1 MNIATNTN
9 ANKRNVLLA
18 HGSFD
23 TLIDKP
29 DQEYKSIT
37 LAEIA
42 KMVSDPQATEK
53 ADAAFIIPSSYRA
66 HDGRKHS
73 AQREHGEF
81 HYLALDIDEGSP
93 SLVELKDAVKRATAD
108 ATALIYSSSGA
119 TDDNRKWRVLIP
131 LLEPISGEDYGD
143 TQLALFSLMGEQGVV
158 ADPALARVGQPIYLP
173 NVPPAKRDAHGQPLF
188 YHQDRHRGGGYL
200 DVKNSSIWGEVQFR
214 RQRAV
219 IAERQAAHERAVK
232 QAARIKRRE
241 ASGDD
246 LDPVAEF
253 NARYTVE
260 DMLLRCGYTRDG
272 NSQSYA
278 SRYQSSGSFAT
289 KNFNNEY
296 WVSLS
301 GSDVGAG
308 IGAVKGDYCWGDAF
322 DLFCHFE
329 HNGDMKSA
337 VREYARELRPA
348 NDYTAQRE
356 EIVREAMAAKATT
369 DWETTSDD
377 LDGFDIIPDT
387 VPQQGGIITPKA
399 PQAPIFWARDAK
411 PVLTASYMVKGWL
424 GRSQMSVVYGPS
436 NVGKSFFV
444 LDMAFCIAAN
454 IEWQGSKVRGG
465 PVLYLAT
472 EGGNAFHN
480 RVVALR
486 DEYSKP
492 DVPLAVRPSP
502 IDLLRPEA
510 DLAKL
515 IELCSSIEAEVG
527 APLSMVVVDTLSR
540 AMAGGDE
547 NGPTDMTSFI
557 ANLDALRDATGAHIM
572 IVHHSG
578 KDTAK
583 GARGHSSLRAA
594 TDTEIELEVDGSI
607 RTATATK
614 QRDLE
619 PQEPIVFQL
628 KVHELGR
635 DEDGDAVTTC
645 TIIEASEDDKADM
658 QQKRPSGSNQKT
670 VASAFKQLRGEGVG
684 LSNPAGAGWPEAGDY
699 WCIPEDRLREF
710 ATGKI
715 SSANPS
721 SAYGNAMK
729 ALLAMG
735 YMSQNEGM
743 VWIAAKEGRVT

>member
-1 MNIATNTN
+1 MNIPTNTN

-18 HGSFD
+18 HGAFD
-23 TLIDKP
+23 TKIGNEDR
-29 DQEYKSIT
+29 QYESIT
-37 LAEIA
+37 LADIA

-53 ADAAFIIPSSYRA
+53 SDAAFIIPSSYRA

-108 ATALIYSSSGA
+108 ASVLIYSSSGA
-119 TDDNRKWRVLIP
+119 SDDNRKWRVLIP
-131 LLEPISGEDYGD
+131 LLEPISGADYSD
-143 TQLALFSLMGEQGVV
+143 TQLALFSLMGEQGITCD
-158 ADPALARVGQPIYLP
+158 AALARVGQPIYLP

-188 YHQDRHRGGGYL
+188 YHQDRHRGDGYL

-214 RQRAV
+214 RQRAA

-232 QAARIKRRE
+232 QAERIARRE

-253 NARYTVE
+253 NARHTVE

-289 KNFNNEY
+289 KNFGEY

-301 GSDVGAG
+301 GSDVGAA
-308 IGAVKGDYCWGDAF
+308 IGAVKNDYCWGDAW
-322 DLFCHFE
+322 DLHVHFNC
-329 HNGDMKSA
+329 NGDMKSA

-348 NDYTAQRE
+348 NDYTAKRE
-356 EIVREAMAAKATT
+356 EIVREAMAAKAAT

-377 LDGFDIIPDT
+377 LDGFDIVPET
-387 VPQQGGIITPKA
+387 VQQQGGIIVPKL

-411 PVLTASYMVKGWL
+411 PVLTASYMIKGWL

-436 NVGKSFFV
+436 NVGKSFFC
-444 LDMAFCIAAN
+444 LDMAFCIASN

-486 DEYSKP
+486 DEYRKP

-502 IDLLRPEA
+502 IDLLRPDA
-510 DLAKL
+510 DLARL
-515 IELCSSIEAEVG
+515 IELCHSIEAEVG
-527 APLSMVVVDTLSR
+527 APLSMIVVDTLSR

-547 NGPTDMTSFI
+547 NGPTDMTAFI
-557 ANLDALRDATGAHIM
+557 ANLDSLRDATGSHIM

-645 TIIEASEDDKADM
+645 TITEASEEDIADAN
-658 QQKRPSGSNQKT
+658 QKRPAGGNQKT
-670 VASAFKQLRGEGVG
+670 VVSAFKQLRGEGVG
-684 LSNPAGAGWPEAGDY
+684 GKNPVGAGWPESGSY
-699 WCIPEDRLREF
+699 WCIDEERLKEF
-710 ATGKI
+710 AQGKMTA
-715 SSANPS
+715 ANPR
-721 SAYGNAMK
+721 SAYIAATK
-729 ALLAMG
+729 ALIASG
-735 YMSQNEGM
+735 YMCQNEGQI
-743 VWIAAKEGRVT
+743 WITAKEGRIV

>member
-1 MNIATNTN
+1 MSKPEI
-9 ANKRNVLLA
+9 LLA

-29 DQEYKSIT
+29 HQEYQGIS
-37 LAEIA
+37 LADIA

-66 HDGRKHS
+66 FDGRKHS
-73 AQREHGEF
+73 AQREHGLF

-93 SLVELKDAVKRATAD
+93 SLVDLKDAVRRVTGNAVAM
-108 ATALIYSSSGA
+108 IYSSSGA
-119 TDDNRKWRVLIP
+119 SEDNRKWRTLIP
-131 LLEPISGEDYGD
+131 LLEPISGADYGD
-143 TQLALFSLMGEQGVV
+143 TQLAFFHLMSEQGITCD
-158 ADPALARVGQPIYLP
+158 AALARVGQPIYLP
-173 NVPPAKRDAHGQPLF
+173 NVPPAKRDEFGQPLF
-188 YHQDRHRGGGYL
+188 YHQDLWRGDGYL
-200 DVKNSSIWGEVQFR
+200 DVKKSSIWGEVQLR

-219 IAERQAAHERAVK
+219 IAERQAEKDRA
-232 QAARIKRRE
+232 ARLAERIKRRE

-253 NARYTVE
+253 NARHTVE

-289 KNFNNEY
+289 KNFKNEY

-301 GSDVGAG
+301 GSDVGAA

-329 HNGDMKSA
+329 HNGDMKAA
-337 VREYARELRPA
+337 VREYARELRPT
-348 NDYTAQRE
+348 NDYAAQRDQ
-356 EIVREAMAAKATT
+356 IVRDAMAAKTAS
-369 DWETTSDD
+369 DWETSSDD
-377 LDGFDIIPDT
+377 LDGFDIVPEA
-387 VPQQGGIITPKA
+387 VPQQGGIITPNA

-436 NVGKSFFV
+436 NVGKSFFC

-454 IEWQGSKVRGG
+454 IEWQGAKVRGG

-515 IELCSSIEAEVG
+515 IELCGNIEVEVG
-527 APLSMVVVDTLSR
+527 APLSMIVVDTLSR

-619 PQEPIVFQL
+619 PQQPIIFQL

-645 TIIEASEDDKADM
+645 TITEASEEDIADAN
-658 QQKRPSGSNQKT
+658 QKRPAGSNQKT
-670 VASAFKQLRGEGVG
+670 VVAAFKQLRGEGIG
-684 LSNPAGAGWPEAGDY
+684 GENPSGAGWPESGSY
-699 WCIPEDRLREF
+699 WCIEEERLKEF
-710 ATGKI
+710 ARGKMT
-715 SSANPS
+715 SANPS
-721 SAYGNAMK
+721 GAYISAMK
-729 ALLAMG
+729 ALIASG
-735 YMSQNEGM
+735 YMVQNEGKI
-743 VWIAAKEGRVT
+743 WIAAKEGRIT

>member
-1 MNIATNTN
+1 MLDKKGTTRIAMPV
-9 ANKRNVLLA
+9 VLLA

-23 TLIDKP
+23 TKIGSEDR
-29 DQEYKSIT
+29 QYEGIT
-37 LAEIA
+37 LKEIA
-42 KMVSDPQATEK
+42 DMVADPHATEK
-53 ADAAFIIPSSYRA
+53 AKAAFIIPSSYRA

-93 SLVELKDAVKRATAD
+93 SLVELKDAVKRATGD

-119 TDDNRKWRVLIP
+119 SDDNRKWRVLIP
-131 LLEPISGEDYGD
+131 LLEPISGADYGD
-143 TQLALFSLMGEQGVV
+143 TQLALFSLMGEQGVTC
-158 ADPALARVGQPIYLP
+158 DNALARVGQPIFLP
-173 NVPPAKRDAHGQPLF
+173 NVPPAKRDEFGQPLF
-188 YHQDRHRGGGYL
+188 YHHDLSLGDSYL
-200 DVKNSSIWGEVQFR
+200 DVKNSRVWANMQFR
-214 RQRAV
+214 RQQAE
-219 IAERQAAHERAVK
+219 IAERQAAQDRAAR
-232 QAARIKRRE
+232 QAERIKRRE

-246 LDPVAEF
+246 LDPLAEF
-253 NARYTVE
+253 NARHTVE

-289 KNFNNEY
+289 KNFGEY
-296 WVSLS
+296 FVSLS

-308 IGAVKGDYCWGDAF
+308 IGAVSGEAGGYAWGDAF
-322 DLFCHFE
+322 DLFCHYE
-329 HNGDMKSA
+329 HNGDMKAA
-337 VREYARELRPA
+337 VREYARELRLA
-348 NDYTAQRE
+348 NNYTAKRE
-356 EIVREAMAAKATT
+356 EIVREAMAAK
-369 DWETTSDD
+369 SDP
-377 LDGFDIIPDT
+377 LDEFDIIPDT
-387 VPQQGGIITPKA
+387 IPQQGGIIVPKA
-399 PQAPIFWARDAK
+399 PQAPIFWERDAK
-411 PVLTASYMVKGWL
+411 PVLSASYMVKGWL

-436 NVGKSFFV
+436 NVGKSFFC
-444 LDMAFCIAAN
+444 LDVAFCIAAD
-454 IEWQGSKVRGG
+454 IEWQGAKVRGG

-486 DEYSKP
+486 DEYKKTG
-492 DVPLAVRPSP
+492 VRLAVRPSP

-510 DLAKL
+510 DLARL
-515 IELCSSIEAEVG
+515 IELCQSIEAEVG
-527 APLSMVVVDTLSR
+527 APLSMIVVDTLSR

-547 NGPTDMTSFI
+547 NGPTDMTAFI
-557 ANLDALRDATGAHIM
+557 ANLDALRNATGAHIM

-594 TDTEIELEVDGSI
+594 TDTQVELEVDGKI

-645 TIIEASEDDKADM
+645 TITEANEDDIADAN
-658 QQKRPSGSNQKT
+658 QKRPKGANQH
-670 VASAFKQLRGEGVG
+670 VIANAFKQLRGEGAG
-684 LSNPAGAGWPEAGDY
+684 ASNPAGAGWPEAGKF
-699 WCIPEDRLREF
+699 WCIAEDHLRSF

-715 SSANPS
+715 SSVNPS
-721 SAYGNAMK
+721 SSYGNAMK

-735 YMSQNEGM
+735 YMAKNEGM
-743 VWIAAKEGRVT
+743 VWITAKEGLAT

>member
-1 MNIATNTN
+1 MLDIKSSTPMAE
-9 ANKRNVLLA
+9 AEVLLA

-23 TLIDKP
+23 TKIGSEDR
-29 DQEYKSIT
+29 QYEGIT
-37 LAEIA
+37 LKEIA
-42 KMVSDPQATEK
+42 DMVADPQATEK
-53 ADAAFIIPSSYRA
+53 AKAAFIIPSSYRA

-93 SLVELKDAVKRATAD
+93 SLVELKDAVKRATGD

-119 TDDNRKWRVLIP
+119 SDDNRKWRVLIQ
-131 LLEPISGEDYGD
+131 LLEPISGADYGD
-143 TQLALFSLMGEQGVV
+143 TQLALFSLMGEQGVTC
-158 ADPALARVGQPIYLP
+158 DNALARVGQPIFLP
-173 NVPPAKRDAHGQPLF
+173 NVPPAKRDEFGQPLF
-188 YHQDRHRGGGYL
+188 YHHDLSLGDSYL
-200 DVKNSSIWGEVQFR
+200 DVKNSRVWANMQFR
-214 RQRAV
+214 RQQAE
-219 IAERQAAHERAVK
+219 IAERQAAQDRAAR
-232 QAARIKRRE
+232 QAERIKRRE

-246 LDPVAEF
+246 LDPIAEF
-253 NARYTVE
+253 NARHSVE

-289 KNFNNEY
+289 KNFGEH

-301 GSDVGAG
+301 GSDVGAA
-308 IGAVKGDYCWGDAF
+308 IGAVKNDYCWGDAF
-322 DLFCHFE
+322 DLFCHYE
-329 HNGDMKSA
+329 HNGDMKAA
-337 VREYARELRPA
+337 VREYARELRLA
-348 NDYTAQRE
+348 NNYTAKRE
-356 EIVREAMAAKATT
+356 EIVREAMAAK
-369 DWETTSDD
+369 SDP
-377 LDGFDIIPDT
+377 LDEFDIIPDT
-387 VPQQGGIITPKA
+387 IPQQGGIIVPKA
-399 PQAPIFWARDAK
+399 PQAPIFWERDAK
-411 PVLTASYMVKGWL
+411 PVLSASYMVKGWL

-436 NVGKSFFV
+436 NVGKSFFC
-444 LDMAFCIAAN
+444 LDVAFCIAAD
-454 IEWQGSKVRGG
+454 IEWQGAKVRGG

-486 DEYSKP
+486 DEYKKTG
-492 DVPLAVRPSP
+492 VALAVRPSP

-515 IELCSSIEAEVG
+515 IELCGSIEAKVG
-527 APLSMVVVDTLSR
+527 ARLSMIVVDTLSR

-557 ANLDALRDATGAHIM
+557 ANLDALRNATGAHIM

-594 TDTEIELEVDGSI
+594 TDTEVELEVDGKI

-645 TIIEASEDDKADM
+645 TITEANEDDIADAN
-658 QQKRPSGSNQKT
+658 QKRPKGANQH
-670 VASAFKQLRGEGVG
+670 VIANAFKQLRGEGAG
-684 LSNPAGAGWPEAGDY
+684 ASNPAGAGWPEAGKF
-699 WCIPEDRLREF
+699 WCIAEDHLRSF

-715 SSANPS
+715 SSVNPS
-721 SAYGNAMK
+721 SSYGNAMK

-735 YMSQNEGM
+735 YMAKNEGM
-743 VWIAAKEGRVT
+743 VWITAKEGRAT

>member
-1 MNIATNTN
+1 MNIATKPT
-9 ANKRNVLLA
+9 ADKRNVLLA
-18 HGSFD
+18 RGAFD
-23 TLIDKP
+23 TLIKQP
-29 DQEYKSIT
+29 DQQYESIT

-42 KMVSDPQATEK
+42 AMVSDPQAKEK
-53 ADAAFIIPSSYRA
+53 SDAAFIIPSAYRA
-66 HDGRKHS
+66 HDGRKHD
-73 AQREHGEF
+73 AQRERGEF
-81 HYLALDIDEGSP
+81 HYLALDIDSGSP
-93 SLVELKDAVKRATAD
+93 SLVDLKDAVKRATGD
-108 ATALIYSSSGA
+108 ATVMIYSSSGA
-119 TDDNRKWRVLIP
+119 SEDNRKWRVLIP
-131 LLEPISGEDYGD
+131 LLEPISGADYSD
-143 TQLALFSLMGEQGVV
+143 TQLALFSLMSEQGITC
-158 ADPALARVGQPIYLP
+158 DTALARVGQPIYLP
-173 NVPPAKRDAHGQPLF
+173 NVPPAKRDQHGQPLF
-188 YHQDRHRGGGYL
+188 YHQDRHRGAGCL
-200 DVKNSSIWGEVQFR
+200 DVKSSSIWGEVQFR
-214 RQRAV
+214 RQRAA
-219 IAERQAAHERAVK
+219 IAERQAAHERAVR
-232 QAARIKRRE
+232 QAERIKRRE

-253 NARYTVE
+253 NARHTVE

-289 KNFNNEY
+289 KNFGEY

-301 GSDVGAG
+301 GSDVGAA

-322 DLFCHFE
+322 DLFCHYE
-329 HNGDMKSA
+329 HNGSMRDA
-337 VREYARELRPA
+337 VREYARELRPS
-348 NDYTAQRE
+348 NDYTAKRE
-356 EIVREAMAAKATT
+356 EIVREAMAAKVDAA
-369 DWETTSDD
+369 DDLDD
-377 LDGFDIIPDT
+377 LDGFDIVPDA
-387 VPQQGGIITPKA
+387 VPQQGGIIVPGTTQM

-411 PVLTASYMVKGWL
+411 PVLTSSYLIKGWL

-436 NVGKSFFV
+436 NVGKSFFC
-444 LDMAFCIAAN
+444 LDMSFCIAAN
-454 IEWQGSKVRGG
+454 VPWQGSKVRGG

-486 DEYSKP
+486 DEYSQP

-515 IELCSSIEAEVG
+515 IELCQSIEAEVG
-527 APLSMVVVDTLSR
+527 APLAMIVVDTLSR

-594 TDTEIELEVDGSI
+594 TDTEIELEVNGKI

-619 PQEPIVFQL
+619 PKEPIVFQL

-645 TIIEASEDDKADM
+645 TIIEANEDDIADAN
-658 QQKRPSGSNQKT
+658 QKRPAGGNQKV

-684 LSNPAGAGWPEAGDY
+684 GENPVGPGWPESGKY
-699 WCIPEDRLREF
+699 WCIDEDQLKKF
-710 ATGKI
+710 AQGKMTA
-715 SSANPS
+715 ANPR
-721 SAYGNAMK
+721 SAYIQATK
-729 ALLAMG
+729 ALIASG
-735 YMSQNEGM
+735 YMCQNEGRI
-743 VWIAAKEGRVT
+743 WISAREGRVV

>member
-1 MNIATNTN
+1 MNIPTNT
-9 ANKRNVLLA
+9 ASDKPRVLLA

-23 TLIDKP
+23 TKIGSEDR
-29 DQEYKSIT
+29 QYESIT
-37 LAEIA
+37 LKEIA
-42 KMVSDPQATEK
+42 DMVRNPQATEK

-66 HDGRKHS
+66 FDGRKHS
-73 AQREHGEF
+73 AQRENGLF

-93 SLVELKDAVKRATAD
+93 SLVDLKDAVKRVTGNSVAM
-108 ATALIYSSSGA
+108 IYSSSGA
-119 TDDNRKWRVLIP
+119 SDDNRKWRVLIP
-131 LLEPISGEDYGD
+131 LLEPISGADYGD
-143 TQLALFSLMGEQGVV
+143 TQLALFSLMGEQGITCD
-158 ADPALARVGQPIYLP
+158 AALARVGQPIYLP
-173 NVPPAKRDAHGQPLF
+173 NVPPAKRDAHGNPLF
-188 YHQDRHRGGGYL
+188 YHQDRHRGEGYL

-214 RQRAV
+214 RQRAA
-219 IAERQAAHERAVK
+219 IAEKQAAHERAVK
-232 QAARIKRRE
+232 QAERIARRE

-253 NARYTVE
+253 NARHTVE
-260 DMLLRCGYTRDG
+260 DMLLRCGYARDG

-301 GSDVGAG
+301 GSDVGAA

-329 HNGDMKSA
+329 HNGDMTAA

-348 NDYTAQRE
+348 NDYTAKRE
-356 EIVREAMAAKATT
+356 EIMREAMAAKVEAA
-369 DWETTSDD
+369 DA
-377 LDGFDIIPDT
+377 LDGFDIVPET
-387 VPQQGGIITPKA
+387 VQQQGGIIVPNT

-411 PVLTASYMVKGWL
+411 PVLTASYMIKGWL

-436 NVGKSFFV
+436 NVGKSFFC
-444 LDMAFCIAAN
+444 LDMAFCIASN

-515 IELCSSIEAEVG
+515 IELCQSIEVEVG

-547 NGPTDMTSFI
+547 NGPTDMTAFI

-619 PQEPIVFQL
+619 PKDPIVFQL

-645 TIIEASEDDKADM
+645 TITAASEEDIADAN
-658 QQKRPSGSNQKT
+658 QKRPAGGNQKT
-670 VASAFKQLRGEGVG
+670 VVSAFKQLRGEGIG
-684 LSNPAGAGWPEAGDY
+684 GENPVGAGWPESGKF
-699 WCIPEDRLREF
+699 WCIDEERLKEF
-710 ATGKI
+710 AQGKMTA
-715 SSANPS
+715 ANPR
-721 SAYGNAMK
+721 SAYIAATK
-729 ALLAMG
+729 ALIASG
-735 YMSQNEGM
+735 YMCQNEGKI
-743 VWIAAKEGRVT
+743 WITAKEGRVV

>member
-1 MNIATNTN
+1 MSVTKISAVG
-9 ANKRNVLLA
+9 KSDVLLA
-18 HGSFD
+18 HGAHD
-23 TLIDKP
+23 TKIGNEDRQY
-29 DQEYKSIT
+29 DSIS
-37 LAEIA
+37 LAAIA
-42 KMVSDPQATEK
+42 AMVADPQAKEK
-53 ADAAFIIPSSYRA
+53 ADASFIIPSTYRE
-66 HDGRKHS
+66 HDGRKHAS
-73 AQREHGEF
+73 QRERGEF
-81 HYLALDIDEGSP
+81 HYLAIDVDEGSP
-93 SLVELKDAVKRATAD
+93 SMVELKDAVKRATGD
-108 ATALIYSSSGA
+108 ASALIYSSSGA
-119 TDDNRKWRVLIP
+119 SDDNRKWRVLIP
-131 LLEPISGEDYGD
+131 LLEPISGADYGD
-143 TQLALFSLMGEQGVV
+143 TQLALFSLMSEQGVV

-214 RQRAV
+214 RQRTA
-219 IAERQAAHERAVK
+219 IAERQAAHERAVR
-232 QAARIKRRE
+232 QAERIKRRE
-241 ASGDD
+241 AAGDD

-253 NARYTVE
+253 NARHTVE

-289 KNFNNEY
+289 KCFGDY

-619 PQEPIVFQL
+619 PKDPIVFQL

-670 VASAFKQLRGEGVG
+670 VASAFKQLRAEGVG

>member
-1 MNIATNTN
+1 MLDIKSSTPMAE
-9 ANKRNVLLA
+9 AEVLLA

-23 TLIDKP
+23 TKIGSEDR
-29 DQEYKSIT
+29 QYEGIT
-37 LAEIA
+37 LKEIA
-42 KMVSDPQATEK
+42 DMVADPQATEK
-53 ADAAFIIPSSYRA
+53 AKAAFIIPSSYRA

-93 SLVELKDAVKRATAD
+93 SLVELKDAVKRATGD

-119 TDDNRKWRVLIP
+119 SDDNRKWRVLIP
-131 LLEPISGEDYGD
+131 LLEPISGADYGD
-143 TQLALFSLMGEQGVV
+143 TQLALFSLMGEQGVTC
-158 ADPALARVGQPIYLP
+158 DNALARVGQPIFLP
-173 NVPPAKRDAHGQPLF
+173 NVPPAKRDEFGQPLF
-188 YHQDRHRGGGYL
+188 YHHDLSLGDGYL
-200 DVKNSSIWGEVQFR
+200 DVKNSSIWGKVQFR
-214 RQRAV
+214 RQRAA

-232 QAARIKRRE
+232 QAERIARRE

-246 LDPVAEF
+246 LDPLAEF
-253 NARYTVE
+253 NARHTVE

-272 NSQSYA
+272 QSASYA

-289 KNFNNEY
+289 KCFGDY

-308 IGAVKGDYCWGDAF
+308 IGAVSGEAGGYAWGDAF

-329 HNGDMKSA
+329 HNGDMKAA
-337 VREYARELRPA
+337 VREYARELRLA
-348 NDYTAQRE
+348 NNYTAKRE
-356 EIVREAMAAKATT
+356 EIVREAMAAK
-369 DWETTSDD
+369 SDP
-377 LDGFDIIPDT
+377 LDGFDIIPDA
-387 VPQQGGIITPKA
+387 VPQQGGIIVPKTA
-399 PQAPIFWARDAK
+399 QAPIFWERDAK
-411 PVLTASYMVKGWL
+411 PVLSASYMVKGWL

-436 NVGKSFFV
+436 NVGKSFFC
-444 LDMAFCIAAN
+444 LDVAFCIAAD
-454 IEWQGSKVRGG
+454 IEWQGAKVRGG

-486 DEYSKP
+486 DEYKKTG
-492 DVPLAVRPSP
+492 VALAVRPSP

-515 IELCSSIEAEVG
+515 IELCGSIEAKVG
-527 APLSMVVVDTLSR
+527 APLSMIVVDTLSR

-547 NGPTDMTSFI
+547 NGPTDMTAFI
-557 ANLDALRDATGAHIM
+557 ANLDALRNATGAHIM

-594 TDTEIELEVDGSI
+594 TDTEVELEVDGKI

-645 TIIEASEDDKADM
+645 TITEANEDDIADAN
-658 QQKRPSGSNQKT
+658 QKRPKGANQH
-670 VASAFKQLRGEGVG
+670 VIANAFKQLRGEGVG
-684 LSNPAGAGWPEAGDY
+684 ASNPAGAGWPESGKF
-699 WCIPEDRLREF
+699 WCIPENRLREF
-710 ATGKI
+710 ATGKF
-715 SSANPS
+715 SAKNPS
-721 SAYGNAMK
+721 SSYGNAMK

-735 YMSQNEGM
+735 YMAQNEGM
-743 VWIAAKEGRVT
+743 VWITAKEGRAT